1 MVNLDFGLLSYMAS
15 AKVFI
20 YIDIVFMCQYYNCL
34 RLASWLLYWLLY
46 LKSNQSIN
54 FMASLNIADFIPVND
69 RFDEL
74 DKYQKVSINFLI
86 HEIAKH
92 QLSFEDC
99 EQSKRTKDINHAL
112 KVLRSTLETRPAR
125 TIK

>member
-1 MVNLDFGLLSYMAS
+1 MTSF
-15 AKVFI
+15 
-20 YIDIVFMCQYYNCL
+20 
-34 RLASWLLYWLLY
+34 
-46 LKSNQSIN
+46 
-54 FMASLNIADFIPVND
+54 NIADFIPVND

-92 QLSFEDC
+92 QLSFDNC

-112 KVLRSTLETRPAR
+112 KVLKSTLEAKPVRA
-125 TIK
+125 IK